1 MEARRVALYA
11 NAGIRHPT
19 AFKLPQVH
27 PIQFRVAL
35 RASSSSTDDDWD
47 ARFEELKAHKAAT
60 GYFVPSADNQRL
72 ARWVRRQQKTFHGN
86 KMAANKKARLEE
98 IGFRNDVFDQ
108 AWDKR
113 IADLEDY
120 IADKG
125 HALVPTRYT
134 GYNKLGAWVAKTR
147 SRRSGL
153 TNERAKQLDELGFIW
168 DPSQMV
174 WEQRIAELK
183 IFKAEHNHCDVPKS
197 YQSKQLAS
205 WVKEVRRSWRRKTL
219 TAERIAQLDEL
230 GLTWDMRD
238 AEWQTQAKR
247 VQDHFAQNG
256 TWASMDK
263 PLKAWVSDQ
272 RRKKQL
278 LDAGEETTLT
288 ASRVATL
295 ERIGVFNGGD

>member
-1 MEARRVALYA
+1 
-11 NAGIRHPT
+11 
-19 AFKLPQVH
+19 
-27 PIQFRVAL
+27 
-35 RASSSSTDDDWD
+35 
-47 ARFEELKAHKAAT
+47 
-60 GYFVPSADNQRL
+60 
-72 ARWVRRQQKTFHGN
+72 
-86 KMAANKKARLEE
+86 
-98 IGFRNDVFDQ
+98 
-108 AWDKR
+108 
-113 IADLEDY
+113 
-120 IADKG
+120 
-125 HALVPTRYT
+125 
-134 GYNKLGAWVAKTR
+134 
-147 SRRSGL
+147 
-153 TNERAKQLDELGFIW
+153 
-168 DPSQMV
+168 MV

-230 GLTWDMRD
+230 GLTWELETPAQRWDSWIPKLEQHVREHGNCNVPQSEGPLGSWVARQRVNKSVGRLTNEQVETLEDLGFVWDMRD
-238 AEWQTQAKR
+238 VEWQAQAKR

-295 ERIGVFNGGD
+295 ERIGVFNEGD